1 MRISDWSSD
10 VCSSDLSAVG
20 TQNGIRLRMSCGD
33 LAPDSIVCHNA
44 KIALGTIV
52 REPQPAS
59 LVMFEFCRAS
69 YYEDIAHRQFVARH
83 LRGNQIGSASCRARV
98 CQYVEISVVAVSL
111 KHKKQ
116 RITSI
121 KHKI

>member
-1 MRISDWSSD
+1 
-10 VCSSDLSAVG
+10 
-20 TQNGIRLRMSCGD
+20 MSCGD

-83 LRGNQIGSASCRARV
+83 LRGNHKRRQFLPNLIKMLAQMFAPTLNLGARTGKIHGKGVVIARV
-98 CQYVEISVVAVSL
+98 LEKA
-111 KHKKQ
+111 
-116 RITSI
+116 
-121 KHKI
+121 

>member
-1 MRISDWSSD
+1 MGEHGGWHRFSRRQH
-10 VCSSDLSAVG
+10 VASAVG

-83 LRGNQIGSASCRARV
+83 LRGNHQRMQFRSEEHTSELQSLMR
-98 CQYVEISVVAVSL
+98 ISYAV
-111 KHKKQ
+111 
-116 RITSI
+116 
-121 KHKI
+121 

>member
-1 MRISDWSSD
+1 MQMPTFELRINDWSSD
-10 VCSSDLSAVG
+10 VCFSDLVASAVG

-83 LRGNQIGSASCRARV
+83 LRGNHQRMQLDRK
-98 CQYVEISVVAVSL
+98 SVV
-111 KHKKQ
+111 
-116 RITSI
+116 
-121 KHKI
+121 